1 MAHLLEVKDLVTRF
15 YSDGATIHAV
25 NGISYTLDEGESL
38 AIVGESGSGKSV
50 GVMSLMGLI
59 RYPPGRVEGG
69 RGALQ
74 GPRSAQALARRDPQG
89 ARAGDR
95 DGLPGPDDLA
105 QPRPAHRPA
114 TERGAAPAHGHG
126 QGAGRERAIAELL
139 ALVGLPNAADRLK
152 DFPFQFSGGQRQRI
166 MIAMALACD
175 PSLLIAD
182 EPTTAL
188 DVTIQAQIVELVKEL
203 QQKLGMAIIWISHNL
218 ALVAG
223 MVDKVIVMYSGYI
236 VEQAPV
242 DDLYERPLHPY
253 TLGLLHAIPTLEQ
266 RNQERLAS
274 IEGMPPDLRKPVTG
288 CPFAPRCPYARRKVP
303 ASHPAPASRGPAA
316 HLRLLARRR
325 AARHSHLWRQAMI
338 APMPSKTLVEVKN
351 LKVHFPIRRGL
362 LRKQVGAVRA
372 VDDISFEVYEGETL
386 GLVGESGCGKS
397 TTGLA
402 VLKLLEATAGE
413 VRFRGQDVTHLS
425 EAQMRPLRRHM
436 MMVFQDPYSSLN
448 PRMTVGNIIGE
459 PLGVHR
465 VGTPAERARARAG
478 TAAAGGA
485 EPQRSSTAIRT
496 SSPAGSASASAWPAH
511 WPPTRRSSWPT
522 SRSPRSTC
530 PSRRR
535 WST

>member
-1 MAHLLEVKDLVTRF
+1 MAHLLEVRDLVTRF

-50 GVMSLMGLI
+50 GVMSVMGLI

-69 RGALQ
+69 EVIFKGRDLLKLPADEMRKVRGREIAMVFQDPMTSLNPVLPVGLQ
-74 GPRSAQALARRDPQG
+74 LMEPLQAHMGLDKAA
-89 ARAGDR
+89 ARA
-95 DGLPGPDDLA
+95 
-105 QPRPAHRPA
+105 
-114 TERGAAPAHGHG
+114 
-126 QGAGRERAIAELL
+126 RAAELL

-223 MVDKVIVMYSGYI
+223 LVDKVIVMYSGYI

-274 IEGMPPDLRKPVTG
+274 IEGMPPDLRRPATG
-288 CPFAPRCPYARRKVP
+288 CPFAPRCPYVIDQCLQAVPPLRAVGPGHTSACWRAEDVRKV
-303 ASHPAPASRGPAA
+303 HD
-316 HLRLLARRR
+316 
-325 AARHSHLWRQAMI
+325 
-338 APMPSKTLVEVKN
+338 
-351 LKVHFPIRRGL
+351 F
-362 LRKQVGAVRA
+362 
-372 VDDISFEVYEGETL
+372 
-386 GLVGESGCGKS
+386 
-397 TTGLA
+397 
-402 VLKLLEATAGE
+402 GE
-413 VRFRGQDVTHLS
+413 VL
-425 EAQMRPLRRHM
+425 
-436 MMVFQDPYSSLN
+436 
-448 PRMTVGNIIGE
+448 
-459 PLGVHR
+459 
-465 VGTPAERARARAG
+465 
-478 TAAAGGA
+478 
-485 EPQRSSTAIRT
+485 
-496 SSPAGSASASAWPAH
+496 
-511 WPPTRRSSWPT
+511 
-522 SRSPRSTC
+522 
-530 PSRRR
+530 
-535 WST
+535 